1 MFKNGVRDV
10 GWSVGLGAEYGALAG
25 LAYAASFGFVAAL
38 LALGDGL
45 GGALA
50 LAGYVTLWA
59 GLVALVVGAA
69 LGTVC
74 GLLVGLAAPA
84 VPVGLGGRA
93 ATVLLVVLALAV
105 AAVAA
110 TSGTDPWVVV
120 LGAMVVVAWPALFA
134 VPALLLHA
142 RAVTRRV
149 HPRSS

>member
-1 MFKNGVRDV
+1 MFKNVVRDV

-25 LAYAASFGFVAAL
+25 LAYAGSFGFVAAL

-45 GGALA
+45 GDALA
-50 LAGYVTLWA
+50 FAGYVTLWA

-69 LGTVC
+69 LGIVC

-93 ATVLLVVLALAV
+93 ATALLVVLALAV
-105 AAVAA
+105 AVVAA

-120 LGAMVVVAWPALFA
+120 LGALVVVAWPALFA

-149 HPRSS
+149 HRRSS

>member
-1 MFKNGVRDV
+1 MFKNALSV

-25 LAYAASFGFVAAL
+25 VAYAGSLGFVTAL

-45 GGALA
+45 GDALA
-50 LAGYVTLWA
+50 LAGIVTLYA
-59 GLVALVVGAA
+59 VVVAAVVGAV

-93 ATVLLVVLALAV
+93 AAVLLVVLALAV
-105 AAVAA
+105 AAVA
-110 TSGTDPWVVV
+110 TLSGTDPWVVV
-120 LGAMVVVAWPALFA
+120 LGAMVVVVWPALFA
-134 VPALLLHA
+134 VPALRLHA

-149 HPRSS
+149 HQHSS